1 MTRFHAALA
10 ACALALCACAP
21 VTPAAPTP
29 TLAPIRIVPQGT
41 ILFSAAGADGVF
53 SLYAMNADGSGRKVL
68 FSAGKDDVI
77 GGRWSP
83 DGKQIVAAIER
94 DGASQLYVMG
104 ADGSNARRI
113 TQGRSAV
120 QPAWSPDGQAIVF
133 VSAEAGQKDLYYVR
147 ADGTALRRLTTRKGE
162 HEQPAWAPDGT
173 RIAYVSNEDSQFG
186 TYQLYVLELDPAG
199 TVTQK
204 TLLRN
209 ERVNFQFPAWSRDGA
224 RLAYA
229 SDATGVFD
237 LYVLTVATAKSVAL
251 TKGADPAAQPVWS
264 PDDALLAYTVNLA
277 RGYTLHLITAE
288 GIGAVPI
295 DLKYDMNEFF
305 PDWKR

>member
-1 MTRFHAALA
+1 MCPTKT
-10 ACALALCACAP
+10 
-21 VTPAAPTP
+21 VSSAPT
-29 TLAPIRIVPQGT
+29 
-41 ILFSAAGADGVF
+41 
-53 SLYAMNADGSGRKVL
+53 NC
-68 FSAGKDDVI
+68 
-77 GGRWSP
+77 
-83 DGKQIVAAIER
+83 
-94 DGASQLYVMG
+94 
-104 ADGSNARRI
+104 
-113 TQGRSAV
+113 
-120 QPAWSPDGQAIVF
+120 
-133 VSAEAGQKDLYYVR
+133 
-147 ADGTALRRLTTRKGE
+147 
-162 HEQPAWAPDGT
+162 
-173 RIAYVSNEDSQFG
+173 
-186 TYQLYVLELDPAG
+186 VLELDPAG

-209 ERVNFQFPAWSRDGA
+209 ERVNFQFPAWSRDGT

-251 TKGADPAAQPVWS
+251 TKGADPTAQPVWS
-264 PDDALLAYTVNLA
+264 PDDTLLAYTVNLA

>member
-1 MTRFHAALA
+1 MTRFQAALA

-21 VTPAAPTP
+21 VTPVAPTP

-53 SLYAMNADGSGRKVL
+53 SLYTMNADGSGRKVL

-113 TQGRSAV
+113 TQGRSAA

-133 VSAEAGQKDLYYVR
+133 VGAEAGQKDLYYVR

-173 RIAYVSNEDSQFG
+173 RIAFVSNEDSQFG
-186 TYQLYVLELDPAG
+186 NYQLYVLELDPTG
-199 TVTQK
+199 TVSQK

>member
-21 VTPAAPTP
+21 VTPVAPTP
-29 TLAPIRIVPQGT
+29 TLAPVRIVPQGT

-209 ERVNFQFPAWSRDGA
+209 ERVNFQFPAWSRDGT

-237 LYVLTVATAKSVAL
+237 LYVLTVETARSVSL
-251 TKGADPAAQPVWS
+251 TKVADPAAQAVWS
-264 PDDALLAYTVNLA
+264 PDDTLLAYTVNLA

-288 GIGAVPI
+288 RIGAVPI